1 MPRRLS
7 NAQKRKPPRRDAK
20 KQSVFLN
27 IPYDNAFENLFL
39 AYIAGISAFG
49 FIPRAAIEVP
59 YSSQRLDR
67 LLSIIRECAFSIH
80 DLSRVQLDRT
90 PPRTPRFNMPFE
102 LGLAVALQESI
113 ARHQW
118 VVCETRA
125 NRFEKSLS
133 DLKGTD
139 AYIHEGR
146 IRGLF
151 RELGN
156 IFIRGVRQPTVDE
169 MMQIYRTMRANF
181 ARTLRLSGA
190 SSPFNARVFRDLCV
204 LASAAADQIQAA

>member
-1 MPRRLS
+1 
-7 NAQKRKPPRRDAK
+7 
-20 KQSVFLN
+20 LN

-59 YSSQRLDR
+59 YSRQRLDR
-67 LLSIIRECAFSIH
+67 LLSIIHECEFSLH
-80 DLSRVQLDRT
+80 DLSRVELDRT
-90 PPRTPRFNMPFE
+90 PPTTPRFNMPFE
-102 LGLAVALQESI
+102 LGLAVALQARIS
-113 ARHQW
+113 RHQW
-118 VVCETRA
+118 VVCESLA

-169 MMQIYRTMRANF
+169 MMQIYRTLRANL
-181 ARTLRLSGA
+181 ARTLGRSGA

-204 LASAAADQIQAA
+204 LASAAADQLEAS